1 MNKPVSKMKAA
12 DFEKVGYETMLKC
25 YDPEE
30 AARSCAP
37 LLHAYELVLQSSIRR
52 LKAEI
57 VELKSRAEAL
67 HSHLYN
73 RPNPV
78 SDAQMLSHVLKC
90 RILIGLAVIAALA
103 CFVGNF
109 TTFYLL
115 GFSPVLT
122 FVSALAMTALPSV
135 VGHLAYEWIIHTRRW
150 VQVLIVLVA
159 VSLVGCGVLMIGQA
173 RTDMV
178 NRATAVQQTNSYVDG
193 ADEENFQPAPE
204 PKAQNSESKIH
215 ETLGEGMLLV
225 MIAAELVL
233 AFLVG
238 LVIRMLTDDDPT
250 AWRKLKAVKKS
261 IIELDERVAE
271 LAVLPELAKK
281 YCAAGILRA
290 QNGRSRRHPPYHRAI
305 TPVLIMIVLL
315 ALPARAQTIT
325 RYEGIL
331 IDTSK
336 SISRGDRR
344 SELFQEYIAGVK
356 KLLLTEPPN
365 SRVEVLT
372 ISSDSFGGTGEI
384 LSGRTP
390 GVHGVFTGELERAR
404 QQMILKFGQE
414 TSHMVPSAKGTDIFG
429 ALWRLKIIFDSN
441 TNEESDAIQRTVWI
455 FSDMQNETRTFPMP
469 EHISTGSESLLQD
482 AKARGLVIPLKGYS
496 IRVCGVP
503 TMGLMPTDWIMVRKF
518 WRRYFSVAGTALVS
532 YETHCDVNRH

>member
-37 LLHAYELVLQSSIRR
+37 LLHAYELVLQSTIRR

-57 VELKSRAEAL
+57 AEVKNRAESL

-78 SDAQMLSHVLKC
+78 SDAQMLAHGLKC
-90 RILIGLAVIAALA
+90 RILIGLAIVAALA

-115 GFSPVLT
+115 GFGPVLT
-122 FVSALAMTALPSV
+122 FVSAAAMTALPSV

-173 RTDMV
+173 RTEMV
-178 NRATAVQQTNSYVDG
+178 NRATAVQRTNSYVEG
-193 ADEENFQPAPE
+193 ADEENSQPAPE
-204 PKAQNSESKIH
+204 PKAENSESKIH

-225 MIAAELVL
+225 MIAAELL
-233 AFLVG
+233 LMFIIG
-238 LVIRMLTDDDPT
+238 LLIRMITADDPT
-250 AWRKLKAVKKS
+250 AWRKLKKIKVS
-261 IIELDERVAE
+261 IIDLDERVAE
-271 LAVLPELAKK
+271 FTLLPELAKK
-281 YCAAGILRA
+281 YCSAGILRA

-305 TPVLIMIVLL
+305 TPVLIVIFLWV
-315 ALPARAQTIT
+315 LPARAEKIT

-336 SISRGDRR
+336 SISHRGQTND
-344 SELFQEYIAGVK
+344 LFRQYLHGVK
-356 KLLLTEPPN
+356 KLLRTEPPN
-365 SRVEVLT
+365 TKVWVLA
-372 ISSDSFGGTGEI
+372 ISEDSFGGTPEI
-384 LSGRTP
+384 FSGWTP
-390 GVHGVFTGELERAR
+390 GVHGVFTDDLSRAR
-404 QQMILKFGQE
+404 RQMAFKFGQE
-414 TSHMVPSAKGTDIFG
+414 ASRIAPSASGTDIFG
-429 ALWRLKIIFDSN
+429 ALWRLKALFDSDSRKP
-441 TNEESDAIQRTVWI
+441 SDSIQKTIWI
-455 FSDMQNETRTFPMP
+455 FSDMVNETKAFSMTNLMQTDPKNTYNV
-469 EHISTGSESLLQD
+469 IS
-482 AKARGLVIPLKGYS
+482 LKGYR
-496 IRVCGVP
+496 IHVCGASTIRMTPLQWV
-503 TMGLMPTDWIMVRKF
+503 TVRQF
-518 WRRYFSVAGTALVS
+518 WEHNFEAGGATLVS
-532 YETHCDVNRH
+532 YDIDCVVER

>member
-1 MNKPVSKMKAA
+1 MNKPISKMKAA

-37 LLHAYELVLQSSIRR
+37 LLHAYELVLQSSTRR

-73 RPNPV
+73 RPDPV
-78 SDAQMLSHVLKC
+78 SDAQMLSHALKC

-115 GFSPVLT
+115 GFGLVLT
-122 FVSALAMTALPSV
+122 FVSAAAMTALPSV

-178 NRATAVQQTNSYVDG
+178 NRATAVQRTNSYVEG
-193 ADEENFQPAPE
+193 ADEENSQPVPE

-225 MIAAELVL
+225 MIAAELL
-233 AFLVG
+233 LMFIIG
-238 LVIRMLTDDDPT
+238 LLIQMLTDDDPT
-250 AWRKLKAVKKS
+250 AWRKLKKINLS
-261 IIELDERVAE
+261 IIDLDERVAE

-336 SISRGDRR
+336 SISRKGQ
-344 SELFQEYIAGVK
+344 SNELFHEYVLGVK
-356 KLLLTEPPN
+356 KLLLAEPPN
-365 SRVEVLT
+365 SRVWVLT
-372 ISSDSFGGTGEI
+372 ISADSFGGTREI
-384 LSGRTP
+384 LSGWTP
-390 GVHGVFTGELERAR
+390 DVHGVFTDDLSRAR
-404 QQMILKFGQE
+404 WQMASKFEQE
-414 TSHMVPSAKGTDIFG
+414 TLDIVPSAAGTDILG
-429 ALWRLKIIFDSN
+429 ALWRLKTLFDSYDHVQ
-441 TNEESDAIQRTVWI
+441 SDSIQKTIWI
-455 FSDMQNETRTFPMP
+455 FSDMVNETKAFPMTKL
-469 EHISTGSESLLQD
+469 IQSNSANVLKIAT
-482 AKARGLVIPLKGYS
+482 ARGLVVPLKGYEIYACGAS
-496 IRVCGVP
+496 TIGSRAQDWVMIRE
-503 TMGLMPTDWIMVRKF
+503 F
-518 WRRYFSVAGTALVS
+518 WRRYFWLGGAKLIVYSNQPEVF
-532 YETHCDVNRH
+532 